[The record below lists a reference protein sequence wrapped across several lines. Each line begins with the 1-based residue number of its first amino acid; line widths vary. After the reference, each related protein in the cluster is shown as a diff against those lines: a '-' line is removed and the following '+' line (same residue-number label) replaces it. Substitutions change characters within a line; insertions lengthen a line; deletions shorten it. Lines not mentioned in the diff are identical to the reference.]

1 MNKLK
6 ENGSEMMLLS
16 IEVLIFA
23 LQIEKDRQSI
33 GKPKR

>member
-16 IEVLIFA
+16 REVLIFA
-23 LQIEKDRQSI
+23 LQIEKDR
-33 GKPKR
+33 